1 LGGPLPHFGRGQA
14 RRVREDDK
22 HTSKPA
28 DLLVIL
34 RKTETENGV
43 RLELGGRMTANGIG
57 ELRREVD
64 EARRRR
70 HHVCLDLTE
79 VTLLDRVSAEY
90 LNSISGPL
98 VVFEN
103 CPAYLNPWIRKR

>member
-1 LGGPLPHFGRGQA
+1 M
-14 RRVREDDK
+14 REDEK
-22 HTSKPA
+22 HTSKPV

-34 RKTETENGV
+34 RKTETETGI
-43 RLELGGRMTANGIG
+43 RLELAGRMTANGIG

-70 HHVCLDLTE
+70 TPILLDLQE

-90 LNSISGPL
+90 LNSVAGPQ
-98 VVFEN
+98 VTFEH
-103 CPAYLNPWIRKR
+103 CPAYLHPWIAQK